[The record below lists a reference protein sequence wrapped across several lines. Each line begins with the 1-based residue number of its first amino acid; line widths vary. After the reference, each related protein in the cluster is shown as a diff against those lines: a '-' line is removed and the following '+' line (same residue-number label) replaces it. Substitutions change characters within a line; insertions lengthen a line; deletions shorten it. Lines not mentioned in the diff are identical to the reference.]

1 MSNGSRFV
9 TESLEALLVSIAD
22 GVRDAQDALSSAPPV
37 DAFGRPMPTYH
48 LPYLDFEVKVNMET
62 VTSGAGAVFLRINP
76 VGGGNAS
83 SRDISTTISGR
94 LVAVPPGEG
103 LPTPILT
110 LSSERETARRH
121 RIRLTAM
128 NSSGEILAGQGIEL
142 NINMDASRQ
151 LSTVEGVNLT
161 NKRAGTTLRDAIL
174 VTDEAGTAETI
185 FNIDPGLP
193 AKALLVLT
201 AELGTETTS
210 LTVPAGGVA

>member
-1 MSNGSRFV
+1 
-9 TESLEALLVSIAD
+9 
-22 GVRDAQDALSSAPPV
+22 
-37 DAFGRPMPTYH
+37 
-48 LPYLDFEVKVNMET
+48 
-62 VTSGAGAVFLRINP
+62 
-76 VGGGNAS
+76 
-83 SRDISTTISGR
+83 
-94 LVAVPPGEG
+94 
-103 LPTPILT
+103 
-110 LSSERETARRH
+110 
-121 RIRLTAM
+121 M

-161 NKRAGTTLRDAIL
+161 NKRGGTTLRDAIL